1 MASEL
6 DILVID
12 DEKVVLDAVEHICT
26 AEGLRVQTAQDGAS
40 ALRALDQHR
49 FRLVLCDIMMPDVD
63 GFQVLSEVQRR
74 FPETPVVISTG
85 FSTVENAVKSLSAGA
100 IDFVPKPFTAD
111 ELLSI
116 ITRGLRYRE
125 YLKPHSNRSAAAD
138 DPRGFTVPCPSRYLQ
153 LGYMSWT
160 VIESDGTALIGVSHA
175 FARTIDQV
183 SGFELAAE
191 QEEIVQGIQCAQI
204 RTALGLTHIVLSPLS
219 GKIIERNLRLEKD
232 PHIVEKDPYFAG
244 WLYRI
249 IPADPDFELSQLTP
263 CGADAV

>member
-1 MASEL
+1 MGSEL

-12 DEKVVLDAVEHICT
+12 DEQVVLDAVEHICS
-26 AEGLRVQTAQDGAS
+26 AEGLQVKTAQDGPS
-40 ALRALDQHR
+40 ALQALDQHR
-49 FRLVLCDIMMPDVD
+49 FRLVLCDIMMPEVD

-74 FPETPVVISTG
+74 FPQTPVIMSTG

-111 ELLSI
+111 ELLST
-116 ITRGLRYRE
+116 ITRGLRYRGL
-125 YLKPHSNRSAAAD
+125 LKTTGGRSVASD
-138 DPRGFTVPCPSRYLQ
+138 DPRGFTVPCPARYSR

-160 VIESDGTALIGVSHA
+160 VMESDGSALIGVSHA
-175 FARTIDQV
+175 FARTIEGISSIETV
-183 SGFELAAE
+183 AE

-204 RTALGLTHIVLSPLS
+204 HTTAELTHSVLSPLS

-249 IPADPDFELSQLTP
+249 IPSDPDYELSQLTP
-263 CGADAV
+263 CGSDAV